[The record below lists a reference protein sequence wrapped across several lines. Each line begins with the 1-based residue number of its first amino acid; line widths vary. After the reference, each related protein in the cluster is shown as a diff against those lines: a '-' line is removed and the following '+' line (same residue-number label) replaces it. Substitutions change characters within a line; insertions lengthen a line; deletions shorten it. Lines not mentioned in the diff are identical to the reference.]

1 MKHDLEVRVTGRP
14 QTERIVRCRIVS
26 LREKLLTRL
35 FGRREQMM
43 ILIPDPSVESVSIA
57 EAAEGGVAHEYST
70 IPTASADG
78 TAVSCPWHSST
89 RHLPVMD

>member
-43 ILIPDPSVESVSIA
+43 ILIPGPSVESVSIA
-57 EAAEGGVAHEYST
+57 EAADGGVAHE
-70 IPTASADG
+70 
-78 TAVSCPWHSST
+78 
-89 RHLPVMD
+89 

>member
-1 MKHDLEVRVTGRP
+1 MKTVKHDLEVRVTGRP

-43 ILIPDPSVESVSIA
+43 ILIPGPSVESVSMFTVCM
-57 EAAEGGVAHEYST
+57 ERRYQRWR
-70 IPTASADG
+70 P
-78 TAVSCPWHSST
+78 
-89 RHLPVMD
+89 L

>member
-14 QTERIVRCRIVS
+14 QAERIVRCRIVS

-43 ILIPDPSVESVSIA
+43 MMILIPGPSVESVSIA
-57 EAAEGGVAHEYST
+57 ETAEGGAAHE
-70 IPTASADG
+70 
-78 TAVSCPWHSST
+78 
-89 RHLPVMD
+89 